1 MSKFLHRLWL
11 GLSKEDYET
20 KLNVDKVIREI
31 NTKLFFDSLK
41 DIKDIK
47 KLNEKILAFKCDRTH
62 DAVLF
67 KRNFSSKIEEWEKM
81 PPDKRIIIVDSVF
94 KLKNDILKCHV

>member
-20 KLNVDKVIREI
+20 KLNVDKVVREI

-47 KLNEKILAFKCDRTH
+47 KLNDKIMAFKCDRTH
-62 DAVLF
+62 DAELFQSNVL
-67 KRNFSSKIEEWEKM
+67 SKIKEWENL
-81 PPDKRIIIVDSVF
+81 PQNEKRIIVASVV
-94 KLKNDILKCHV
+94 KLTGDILKCHV